1 MGLCLYMYE
10 TGEGVVP
17 DFVDDVL
24 DLRSTFEF
32 SLSGHQILVETF
44 MFVTSEKYPER
55 CPLGSSCVVDLLH
68 LLHWSPST

>member
-1 MGLCLYMYE
+1 MYE

-44 MFVTSEKYPER
+44 MFVTSE
-55 CPLGSSCVVDLLH
+55 
-68 LLHWSPST
+68 